1 MQFLRQ
7 DILTP
12 SEIEAL
18 AGFDVSFHGLNDI
31 DDRSAYSVERARSA
45 AKSSHVV
52 SYDSDTFTL
61 KVGDHA
67 YKADSVI
74 DLPRDLRASSVLLD
88 ATTLEFPEIVLIL
101 HAYNSLPRGRK
112 PRCVFIYTEP
122 EGYTKKPPDE
132 VITPGVA
139 FNLSSHFKAKNPIP
153 PYTSMFRVDTKAR
166 LIAFLGF
173 EGSRLSQV
181 LNDEDGHYYHKVTV
195 VFGMPPF
202 QASWDLHA
210 LMANY
215 RLLQRENT
223 SVRYCSASNPRAAY
237 RLLHEAHHANIGG
250 ETNRLAVAPFG
261 TKPMALGA
269 ALYCVE
275 NSAFLRIVY
284 DHPVRLK
291 GRSFGVNRTH
301 LYEVDLNS

>member
-7 DILTP
+7 DVLTS

-18 AGFDVSFHGLNDI
+18 GGFDILFHGLSTI
-31 DDRSAYSVERARSA
+31 DDRSAYSVSHAARA
-45 AKSSHVV
+45 AKRSHLV
-52 SYDSDTFTL
+52 SYDSDAFTL
-61 KVGDHA
+61 KVGDQV
-67 YKADSVI
+67 YKADGVI
-74 DLPRDLRASSVLLD
+74 DLPLNIRANSILLD
-88 ATTLEFPEIVLIL
+88 ATTMEFPEIVLIL
-101 HAYNSLPRGRK
+101 HAYNSLPRGRR
-112 PRCVFIYTEP
+112 PRCAFIYTEP
-122 EGYTKKPPDE
+122 EGYSKKSTDE
-132 VITPGVA
+132 AISPGVA
-139 FNLSSHFKAKNPIP
+139 FNLSSGFKAKNPIP
-153 PYTSMFRVDTKAR
+153 PYTTMFRVGTKAR

-202 QASWDLHA
+202 QASWDLHS

-215 RLLQRENT
+215 RLLQRDNT
-223 SVRYCSASNPRAAY
+223 SVRYCSANNPRAAY
-237 RLLHEAHHANIGG
+237 QLLREAHEANMGG

-275 NSAFLRIVY
+275 NSTILRIVY
-284 DHPVRLK
+284 DHPMRLQ
-291 GRSFGVNRTH
+291 GRSYGVNRTH
-301 LYEVDLNS
+301 FYEVDLNS